1 MMLKSSTWHRTG
13 QTQSRH
19 YSYWHKNAAAALT
32 NTKSSKCFF
41 SHIQC
46 PRTNI
51 FCFTICSKAVGLKTE
66 SHLIIF
72 YIHLGRDFV
81 WIAAGEKNGLSWMSA
96 HLRVAWNFY
105 DGLLCAYSQ
114 ASLTTIISIIII
126 HRVNACPWLN
136 FYKAIKKTDQS
147 VLLYYVVLPI
157 SHLLS

>member
-1 MMLKSSTWHRTG
+1 MMLSSSTWHRTG

-81 WIAAGEKNGLSWMSA
+81 WIAAGEKKWFKLNVSPPKGCLEFLWRA
-96 HLRVAWNFY
+96 P
-105 DGLLCAYSQ
+105 LCSKVL
-114 ASLTTIISIIII
+114 LTTIISIIII